1 MLFLSQQLI
10 QSDALTAHPNL
21 VTHLR
26 DTVSTCLRSA
36 RETSTS
42 NEPETPEASSSREQL
57 TSLEQQTRTP
67 PQPYAVNSVATPP
80 LEISP
85 DYCEGFEPFSSG
97 YPFVFDQTEMS
108 PMELSIFIRRLHI
121 ACLFQAYFALRDRS
135 ITLDRLQRP
144 FGFLLTFMSR
154 DRITS
159 YFEAA
164 IHSKFNRQR
173 LDGWNV
179 PFFSLGG
186 AGTHY
191 LQSNSANQPSLSQKW
206 VTVQDPSAHFS
217 NIPPEMDGEWFTI
230 GDLEVFLRQKGVHL
244 LANPAVETSHSS
256 PLRTG
261 TNVARLMHG
270 IYYLLFVLIFLS
282 TDFSLALINKC
293 ICLGRSPGFRRCD
306 VEKALSVSMLT

>member
-1 MLFLSQQLI
+1 MSNSTLSLSQQLI
-10 QSDALTAHPNL
+10 RSDTIKAHPNL

-26 DTVSTCLRSA
+26 DTVSTCLHSA

-42 NEPETPEASSSREQL
+42 NEPETPEASSSESL
-57 TSLEQQTRTP
+57 TTLEQQNRNTS
-67 PQPYAVNSVATPP
+67 QPYAVEALATP
-80 LEISP
+80 LDISL
-85 DYCEGFEPFSSG
+85 DYRGGFEESQEPSSSDNT
-97 YPFVFDQTEMS
+97 FAFDQTGML
-108 PMELSIFIRRLHI
+108 PMELSTFIRRLHI

-164 IHSKFNRQR
+164 IHSKFKQQP
-173 LDGWNV
+173 LDGWDV

-191 LQSNSANQPSLSQKW
+191 SQSNSAGQPSLSRQW
-206 VTVQDPSAHFS
+206 ITVQDPSAHFS
-217 NIPPEMDGEWFTI
+217 PNIAPEIDGEWLTI

-244 LANPAVETSHSS
+244 LANSAVEPSHCS
-256 PLRTG
+256 PLQTAI
-261 TNVARLMHG
+261 NVARLMQG
-270 IYYLLFVLIFLS
+270 AYLPYFPSPSLFVLTFL
-282 TDFSLALINKC
+282 
-293 ICLGRSPGFRRCD
+293 
-306 VEKALSVSMLT
+306 